1 MRAPSRRCR
10 SCSPYW
16 RFVSVVGP
24 GGMGKT
30 TVAVSVAHALLD
42 AFDNA
47 VYFIDLGGVT
57 DATLSRAL

>member
-1 MRAPSRRCR
+1 MLLASR
-10 SCSPYW
+10 

-42 AFDNA
+42 D
-47 VYFIDLGGVT
+47 VRRCRL
-57 DATLSRAL
+57 LR